1 MPMLS
6 CLHLSGRRTGA
17 GTLMSLRMRTWRL
30 SLVQTRKC
38 ETGALM
44 RGRKWWFDSLVYD
57 VLYSNRIAI
66 KYKQSAYEHEVDAK
80 KCVYVFYCTVRE
92 GSQIRVRNAIGSFD
106 LTP

>member
-1 MPMLS
+1 M
-6 CLHLSGRRTGA
+6 
-17 GTLMSLRMRTWRL
+17 
-30 SLVQTRKC
+30 
-38 ETGALM
+38 
-44 RGRKWWFDSLVYD
+44 VYD